1 MNILD
6 TIVAQKR
13 NEVSKKKEIYPIKF
27 LEQSIYFETQTVSL
41 QKYIERDD
49 IHGIIAEFKRM
60 SPSKGMIN
68 QYANPEKVCIN
79 YMRAGAS
86 ALSVLTD
93 SNFFGGS
100 NEDLTIARKYNYCPI
115 LRKDFIVDPY
125 QIYEAKSIGADA
137 ILLIAEVLTEKEM
150 KSFYTAAQSLGLET
164 LFEVHSAESIAKLPN
179 DARIVGVN
187 SRNLKSF
194 EVSLE
199 HTIKMREKLPT
210 GVCSV
215 AESGISSPTDY
226 HHFREAGF
234 SGFLIGERFMREAN
248 PGKALSR
255 FINCIKTN
263 EYAD

>member
-6 TIVAQKR
+6 TIVAHKR
-13 NEVSKKKEIYPIKF
+13 NEVEQKKEIYPIKF

-49 IHGIIAEFKRM
+49 LHGIIAEFKRM

-68 QYANPEKVCIN
+68 QYAKPEKVCIN

-93 SNFFGGS
+93 SKFFGGS

-115 LRKDFIVDPY
+115 LRKDFIVDTY

-150 KSFYTAAQSLGLET
+150 VSFYATAQSLGLEV
-164 LFEVHSAESIAKLPN
+164 LFEVHSAKSIAKLPA

-187 SRNLKSF
+187 SRNLGSF

-226 HHFREAGF
+226 HHFREVGF

-255 FINCIKTN
+255 FINSIKTN

>member
-6 TIVAQKR
+6 TIVAHKR
-13 NEVSKKKEIYPIKF
+13 NEVEQKKEIYPIKF

-49 IHGIIAEFKRM
+49 LHGIIAEFKRM

-68 QYANPEKVCIN
+68 QYAKPEKVCIN

-93 SNFFGGS
+93 SKFFGGS

-115 LRKDFIVDPY
+115 LRKDFIVDTY

-150 KSFYTAAQSLGLET
+150 KSFYTAAQSLGLEI

-187 SRNLKSF
+187 SRNLESF

-226 HHFREAGF
+226 YHFREAGF

-255 FINCIKTN
+255 FINSIKTN